1 MIKSFVKIP
10 ARLRAASRSLSTARP
25 FPSLIISSGG
35 LEANGVFAESQ
46 VAFLEPDSGDVS
58 ELDARL
64 HQTHTGIVSH
74 YYMDPE
80 LQGILSSLEWPHV
93 FTADSLA
100 MGDAA
105 VGMAERGVSSIVCL
119 GVDFMAESVRSTLD
133 SQGFAHVPVYRVSD
147 KHIGCSLAE
156 SAESDAYA
164 AWLAKAAA
172 TPKSLHVV
180 YINTSMVTKAKA
192 QSAVPTITCT
202 SSNVVQTILQAYA
215 QIPGLTVWY
224 GPDTYMGEN
233 LRHLLESLLELPDSE
248 IKKLHPEHSRA
259 TVEDALTRFQV
270 FQQGNCVVHHMFG
283 GAVAE
288 QVQKGYPEAF
298 HTAHLEVPGD
308 MFAIANEAAQRGR
321 GVVGSTSNIL
331 DFILSKANEA
341 AHKEVSGDGA
351 GPGHADNQLTFIL
364 GTEAGMIT
372 PIVRRVREIIA
383 GTKLRVEIVF
393 PVSAEAIT
401 VTGEDPSTGLA
412 VVPTGQ
418 GNCSGCATCP
428 YMKMNSF
435 DSLMDVLGMLE
446 EKPESLSL
454 HAPARRGPLPNGNS
468 VAEVG
473 GIPIRHMRAFSHEK
487 VLPGALVEDILQ
499 R

>member
-1 MIKSFVKIP
+1 MAYLDPDPTDTIFLNEK
-10 ARLRAASRSLSTARP
+10 LSETNA
-25 FPSLIISSGG
+25 
-35 LEANGVFAESQ
+35 
-46 VAFLEPDSGDVS
+46 
-58 ELDARL
+58 
-64 HQTHTGIVSH
+64 GIVSH

-80 LQGILSSLEWPHV
+80 LQGILGSLKWPHV

-105 VGMAERGVSSIVCL
+105 VRMAEQGVSAIVCL

-133 SQGFAHVPVYRVSD
+133 SQGFEHIPVYRVSD

-156 SAESDAYA
+156 SAESEAYT
-164 AWLAKAAA
+164 AWLSKASA

-215 QIPGLTVWY
+215 QIPELTVWY

-233 LRHLLESLLELPDSE
+233 LRHLLESLLELPDTE
-248 IKKLHPEHSRA
+248 IAKLHPAHSRE
-259 TVEDALTRFQV
+259 TVKDALTRFEV

-308 MFAIANEAAQRGR
+308 MFAIANEAAQQDR

-331 DFILSKANEA
+331 DFIVAKTSAVA
-341 AHKEVSGDGA
+341 QASGSTND
-351 GPGHADNQLTFIL
+351 DSRDELTFIL

-372 PIVRRVREIIA
+372 PIVRHVREIVS
-383 GTKLRVEIVF
+383 GTKTRVEIVF

-428 YMKMNSF
+428 FMKMNSYE
-435 DSLMDVLGMLE
+435 SLVDVLSMMADQSN
-446 EKPESLSL
+446 SLSSYV
-454 HAPARRGPLPNGNS
+454 PARRGPLPNGSS
-468 VAEVG
+468 VAETG
-473 GIPIRHMRAFSHEK
+473 GIPIRHMRAFSQEK
-487 VLPGALVEDILQ
+487 KLPASLVHDILQ